1 MLDIGNFIDQTNLKQ
16 DASDLDIIKLV
27 EEQKKYKF
35 RSICIAPSFL
45 QVASKNLQNIYL
57 TTVISF
63 PNGYASTEAKVFEV
77 KDAIKN
83 GANDL
88 DVVSNI
94 GRIKMR
100 DYDYLSKE
108 INSLRE
114 ASLGHILKFII
125 ETSFLDKEDIFYI
138 TNLLVEGGAEFVK
151 TSTGFTKS
159 GASIDDVKFIKE
171 NFDGKIKIKASGGI
185 SDYKTAIDFI
195 DAGADVIGTSHGV
208 DIAKFEAKQK
218 NL

>member
-1 MLDIGNFIDQTNLKQ
+1 MLGIAKFIDQTNLKQ
-16 DASDLDIIKLV
+16 DASESDIIKLV
-27 EEQKKYKF
+27 EEQRKYKF

-45 QVASKNLQNIYL
+45 QVARKNLQNIYL

-63 PNGYASTEAKVFEV
+63 PNGYASTEAKIYEA

-88 DVVSNI
+88 DIVSNI

-108 INSLRE
+108 VNDLRE
-114 ASLGHILKFII
+114 ITKSHILKFII
-125 ETSFLDKEDIFYI
+125 ETSFLNKEDISFI
-138 TNLLVEGGAEFVK
+138 TKILIDNGVDYVK

-159 GASIDDVKFIKE
+159 GAKLDDVKFIKE

-185 SDYKTAIDFI
+185 SDYKTALEFI
-195 DAGADVIGTSHGV
+195 DAGADVIGTSHGLE
-208 DIAKFEAKQK
+208 IINYKE
-218 NL
+218 N

>member
-1 MLDIGNFIDQTNLKQ
+1 MLGIAKFIDQTNLKQ
-16 DASDLDIIKLV
+16 DASETDIIKLV
-27 EEQKKYKF
+27 EEQRKYKF

-45 QVASKNLQNIYL
+45 QVARKNLQNIYL

-63 PNGYASTEAKVFEV
+63 PNGYASTEAKIYEA

-88 DVVSNI
+88 DIVSNI

-108 INSLRE
+108 VNALRE
-114 ASLGHILKFII
+114 ITKSHILKFII
-125 ETSFLDKEDIFYI
+125 ETSFLNKEDILYI
-138 TNLLVEGGAEFVK
+138 TKILAENGVDYVK

-159 GASIDDVKFIKE
+159 GAKLDDVKFIKD

-185 SDYKTAIDFI
+185 SDYKTALDFI
-195 DAGADVIGTSHGV
+195 DAGADVIGTSHGLE
-208 DIAKFEAKQK
+208 IINYKEI
-218 NL
+218 

>member
-1 MLDIGNFIDQTNLKQ
+1 MLGIAKFIDQTNLKQ
-16 DASDLDIIKLV
+16 DASESDIIKLV
-27 EEQKKYKF
+27 EEQRKYKF

-45 QVASKNLQNIYL
+45 QVAHKNLQNIYL

-63 PNGYASTEAKVFEV
+63 PNGYASTEAKIFEA

-88 DVVSNI
+88 DIVSNV

-108 INSLRE
+108 VNALRE
-114 ASLGHILKFII
+114 ITKSHILKFII
-125 ETSFLDKEDIFYI
+125 ETSFLNKEDILYI
-138 TNLLVEGGAEFVK
+138 TKILAENGVDYVK

-159 GASIDDVKFIKE
+159 GAKLDDVKFIKE
-171 NFDGKIKIKASGGI
+171 NFGGKIKIKASGGI
-185 SDYKTAIDFI
+185 SDYKTALEFI
-195 DAGADVIGTSHGV
+195 EAGADVIGTSHGLE
-208 DIAKFEAKQK
+208 IINYKE
-218 NL
+218 N

>member
-1 MLDIGNFIDQTNLKQ
+1 MLGIAKFIDQTNLKQ
-16 DASDLDIIKLV
+16 DASESDIIKLV
-27 EEQKKYKF
+27 EEQRKYKF

-45 QVASKNLQNIYL
+45 QVARKNLQNIYL

-63 PNGYASTEAKVFEV
+63 PNGYASTEAKIFEA

-88 DVVSNI
+88 DIVSNI

-108 INSLRE
+108 VNALRE
-114 ASLGHILKFII
+114 ITKSHILKFII
-125 ETSFLDKEDIFYI
+125 ETSFLNKEDILYI
-138 TNLLVEGGAEFVK
+138 TKILAENGVDYVK

-159 GASIDDVKFIKE
+159 GAKLDDVKFIKE

-185 SDYKTAIDFI
+185 SDYKTALDFI
-195 DAGADVIGTSHGV
+195 DAGADVIGTSRGLE
-208 DIAKFEAKQK
+208 IINYKEI
-218 NL
+218 

>member
-1 MLDIGNFIDQTNLKQ
+1 MLGIAKFIDQTNLKQ
-16 DASDLDIIKLV
+16 DASEADIIKLV
-27 EEQKKYKF
+27 EEQRKNKF

-45 QVASKNLQNIYL
+45 QVARENLQNIYL

-63 PNGYASTEAKVFEV
+63 PNGYASTEAKIYEA

-88 DVVSNI
+88 DIVSNI

-108 INSLRE
+108 VNDLRE
-114 ASLGHILKFII
+114 ITKSHILKFII
-125 ETSFLDKEDIFYI
+125 ETSFLNKEDISFI
-138 TNLLVEGGAEFVK
+138 TKILIDNGVDYVK

-159 GASIDDVKFIKE
+159 GAKLDDVKFIKE

-185 SDYKTAIDFI
+185 SDYKTTLEFI
-195 DAGADVIGTSHGV
+195 DAGADVIGTSHGLE
-208 DIAKFEAKQK
+208 IINYKEI
-218 NL
+218 

>member
-1 MLDIGNFIDQTNLKQ
+1 MLGIAKFIDQTNLKQ
-16 DASDLDIIKLV
+16 DASESDIIKLV
-27 EEQKKYKF
+27 EEQRKYDF

-45 QVASKNLQNIYL
+45 QVAHENLQNIYL

-63 PNGYASTEAKVFEV
+63 PNGYASTEAKIFEA

-88 DVVSNI
+88 DIVSNI

-108 INSLRE
+108 VNNLRE
-114 ASLGHILKFII
+114 ITKSHILKFII
-125 ETSFLDKEDIFYI
+125 ETSFLNKEDIYFI
-138 TNLLVEGGAEFVK
+138 TSILVDNGVDYVK

-159 GASIDDVKFIKE
+159 GAKLDDVKFIKE

-185 SDYKTAIDFI
+185 SDYKTALDFI
-195 DAGADVIGTSHGV
+195 EAGADVIGTSHGLE
-208 DIAKFEAKQK
+208 IINYKEI
-218 NL
+218 

>member
-1 MLDIGNFIDQTNLKQ
+1 MLGIAKFIDQTNLKQ
-16 DASDLDIIKLV
+16 DASESDIIKLV
-27 EEQKKYKF
+27 EEQRKYKF

-45 QVASKNLQNIYL
+45 QVARKNLQNIYL

-63 PNGYASTEAKVFEV
+63 PNGYASTEAKIFEA

-88 DVVSNI
+88 DIVSNI

-108 INSLRE
+108 VNALRE
-114 ASLGHILKFII
+114 ITKSHILKFII
-125 ETSFLDKEDIFYI
+125 ETSFLNKEDILYI
-138 TNLLVEGGAEFVK
+138 TKILAENGVDYVK

-159 GASIDDVKFIKE
+159 GAKLDDVKFIKE
-171 NFDGKIKIKASGGI
+171 NFGGKIKIKASGGI
-185 SDYKTAIDFI
+185 SDYKTALDFI
-195 DAGADVIGTSHGV
+195 DAGADVIGTSHGLEIV
-208 DIAKFEAKQK
+208 NYKE
-218 NL
+218 N

>member
-1 MLDIGNFIDQTNLKQ
+1 MLGIAKFIDQTNLKQ
-16 DASDLDIIKLV
+16 DASEADIIKLV
-27 EEQKKYKF
+27 EEQRKYKF

-45 QVASKNLQNIYL
+45 QVARENLQNIYL

-63 PNGYASTEAKVFEV
+63 PNGYASTEAKIYEV

-88 DVVSNI
+88 DIVSNI

-108 INSLRE
+108 VNALRE
-114 ASLGHILKFII
+114 ITKSHILKFII
-125 ETSFLDKEDIFYI
+125 ETSFLNKKDILYI
-138 TNLLVEGGAEFVK
+138 TKILAENGVDYVK

-159 GASIDDVKFIKE
+159 GAKLDDVKFIKE
-171 NFDGKIKIKASGGI
+171 NFGGKIKIKASGGI
-185 SDYKTAIDFI
+185 SDYKTALDFI
-195 DAGADVIGTSHGV
+195 DAGADVIGTSHGLE
-208 DIAKFEAKQK
+208 IINYKEI
-218 NL
+218 

>member
-1 MLDIGNFIDQTNLKQ
+1 MLGIAKFIDQTNLKQ
-16 DASDLDIIKLV
+16 DASESDIIKLV
-27 EEQKKYKF
+27 EEQRKYKF

-45 QVASKNLQNIYL
+45 QVARKNLKNIYL

-63 PNGYASTEAKVFEV
+63 PNGYASTEAKIFEA

-88 DVVSNI
+88 DIVSNI

-108 INSLRE
+108 VNDLRE
-114 ASLGHILKFII
+114 ITKSHILKFII
-125 ETSFLDKEDIFYI
+125 ETSFLNKEDIYFI
-138 TNLLVEGGAEFVK
+138 TKILAENGVDYVK

-159 GASIDDVKFIKE
+159 GAKLDDVKFIKE

-185 SDYKTAIDFI
+185 SDYKTALEFI
-195 DAGADVIGTSHGV
+195 DAGADVIGTSHGLE
-208 DIAKFEAKQK
+208 IINHKEI
-218 NL
+218 

>member
-1 MLDIGNFIDQTNLKQ
+1 MLGIAKFIDQTNLKQ
-16 DASDLDIIKLV
+16 DASESDIIKLV
-27 EEQKKYKF
+27 EEQRKYKF

-45 QVASKNLQNIYL
+45 QVAHKNLQNIYL

-63 PNGYASTEAKVFEV
+63 PNGYASTEAKIFEA

-88 DVVSNI
+88 DIVSNV

-108 INSLRE
+108 VNALRE
-114 ASLGHILKFII
+114 ITKSHILKFII
-125 ETSFLDKEDIFYI
+125 ETSFLNKEDILYI
-138 TNLLVEGGAEFVK
+138 TKILAENGVDYVK

-159 GASIDDVKFIKE
+159 GAKLDDVKFIKE

-185 SDYKTAIDFI
+185 SDYKTALEFI
-195 DAGADVIGTSHGV
+195 DAGADVIGTSHGLE
-208 DIAKFEAKQK
+208 IINYKE
-218 NL
+218 N

>member
-1 MLDIGNFIDQTNLKQ
+1 MLGIAKFIDQTNLKQ
-16 DASDLDIIKLV
+16 DASESDIIKLV
-27 EEQKKYKF
+27 EEQRKYKF

-45 QVASKNLQNIYL
+45 QVARKNLQNIYL

-63 PNGYASTEAKVFEV
+63 PNGYASTEAKIFEA

-88 DVVSNI
+88 DIVSNI

-108 INSLRE
+108 VNDLRE
-114 ASLGHILKFII
+114 ITKSHILKFII
-125 ETSFLDKEDIFYI
+125 ETSFLNKEDIYFI
-138 TNLLVEGGAEFVK
+138 TSILVDNGVDYVK
-151 TSTGFTKS
+151 TSTGFTKY
-159 GASIDDVKFIKE
+159 GAKLDDVKFIKE

-185 SDYKTAIDFI
+185 SDYKTAVEFI
-195 DAGADVIGTSHGV
+195 DAGADVIGTSHGLE
-208 DIAKFEAKQK
+208 IINYKE
-218 NL
+218 N

>member
-1 MLDIGNFIDQTNLKQ
+1 MLDIANFIDQTNLKQ

-45 QVASKNLQNIYL
+45 QVARKNLQNIYL

-125 ETSFLDKEDIFYI
+125 ETSFLDKEDIFLSLI
-138 TNLLVEGGAEFVK
+138 HISEPTRLL
-151 TSTGFTKS
+151 
-159 GASIDDVKFIKE
+159 
-171 NFDGKIKIKASGGI
+171 
-185 SDYKTAIDFI
+185 
-195 DAGADVIGTSHGV
+195 
-208 DIAKFEAKQK
+208 
-218 NL
+218 

>member
-1 MLDIGNFIDQTNLKQ
+1 MLGIAKFIDQTNLKQ
-16 DASDLDIIKLV
+16 DASEADIIKLV
-27 EEQKKYKF
+27 EEQRKYEF

-45 QVASKNLQNIYL
+45 QVVRENLQNIYL

-63 PNGYASTEAKVFEV
+63 PNGYASTEAKIYEA

-88 DVVSNI
+88 DIVSNI

-108 INSLRE
+108 VNDLRE
-114 ASLGHILKFII
+114 ITKSHILKFII
-125 ETSFLDKEDIFYI
+125 ETSFLNKEDILYI
-138 TNLLVEGGAEFVK
+138 TKILAENGVDYVK

-159 GASIDDVKFIKE
+159 GAKLDDVKFIKE

-185 SDYKTAIDFI
+185 SDYKTALEFI
-195 DAGADVIGTSHGV
+195 EAGADVIGTSHGLE
-208 DIAKFEAKQK
+208 IINYKE
-218 NL
+218 N

>member
-1 MLDIGNFIDQTNLKQ
+1 MLGIAKFIDQTNLKQ
-16 DASDLDIIKLV
+16 DASESDIIKLV
-27 EEQKKYKF
+27 EEQRKYKF

-45 QVASKNLQNIYL
+45 QVARKNLQNIYL

-63 PNGYASTEAKVFEV
+63 PNGYASTEAKIFEA

-88 DVVSNI
+88 DIVSNI

-108 INSLRE
+108 VNALRE
-114 ASLGHILKFII
+114 ITKLHIIKFII
-125 ETSFLDKEDIFYI
+125 ETSFLNKEDISFI
-138 TNLLVEGGAEFVK
+138 TKILVDNGVDYVK

-159 GASIDDVKFIKE
+159 GAKLDDVKFIKE

-185 SDYKTAIDFI
+185 SDYKTALEFI
-195 DAGADVIGTSHGV
+195 DAGADVIGTSHGLE
-208 DIAKFEAKQK
+208 IINYKEI
-218 NL
+218 

>member
-1 MLDIGNFIDQTNLKQ
+1 MLGIAKFIDQTNLKQ
-16 DASDLDIIKLV
+16 DASESDIIKLV
-27 EEQKKYKF
+27 EEQRKYKF

-45 QVASKNLQNIYL
+45 QVARKNLQNIYL

-63 PNGYASTEAKVFEV
+63 PNGYASTEAKIFEA
-77 KDAIKN
+77 KDAIKS

-88 DVVSNI
+88 DIVSNI

-108 INSLRE
+108 VNDLRE
-114 ASLGHILKFII
+114 ITKSHILKFII
-125 ETSFLDKEDIFYI
+125 ETSFLNKEDIYFI
-138 TNLLVEGGAEFVK
+138 TNILVDSGVDYVK

-159 GASIDDVKFIKE
+159 GAKLDDVKFIKE

-185 SDYKTAIDFI
+185 SDYKTALDFI
-195 DAGADVIGTSHGV
+195 DAGADVIGTSHG
-208 DIAKFEAKQK
+208 IEIINYKEI
-218 NL
+218 

>member
-1 MLDIGNFIDQTNLKQ
+1 MLGIAKFIDQTNLKQ
-16 DASDLDIIKLV
+16 DASESDIIKLV
-27 EEQKKYKF
+27 EEQRKYNF

-45 QVASKNLQNIYL
+45 QVATKNLQNIYL

-63 PNGYASTEAKVFEV
+63 PNGYASTEAKIFEA

-88 DVVSNI
+88 DIVSNI

-108 INSLRE
+108 VNDLRE
-114 ASLGHILKFII
+114 ITKSHIIKFII
-125 ETSFLDKEDIFYI
+125 ETSFLNKEDIYFI
-138 TNLLVEGGAEFVK
+138 TSILVDNGVDYMK

-159 GASIDDVKFIKE
+159 GAKLDDVKFIKE

-185 SDYKTAIDFI
+185 SDYKTALEFI
-195 DAGADVIGTSHGV
+195 DAGADVIGTSHGLE
-208 DIAKFEAKQK
+208 IINYKEI
-218 NL
+218 

>member
-1 MLDIGNFIDQTNLKQ
+1 MLGIAKFIDQTNLKQ
-16 DASDLDIIKLV
+16 DASEADIIKLV
-27 EEQKKYKF
+27 EEQRKYKF

-45 QVASKNLQNIYL
+45 QVARKNLQNIYL

-63 PNGYASTEAKVFEV
+63 PNGYASTEAKIFEA

-88 DVVSNI
+88 DIVSNI

-108 INSLRE
+108 VNALRE
-114 ASLGHILKFII
+114 ITKSHILKFII
-125 ETSFLDKEDIFYI
+125 ETSFLNKEDILYI
-138 TNLLVEGGAEFVK
+138 TKILAENGVDYVK

-159 GASIDDVKFIKE
+159 GAKLDDVKFIKE

-185 SDYKTAIDFI
+185 SDYKTALDFI
-195 DAGADVIGTSHGV
+195 EAGADVIGTSHGLE
-208 DIAKFEAKQK
+208 IINYKET
-218 NL
+218 

>member
-1 MLDIGNFIDQTNLKQ
+1 MLGIAKFIDQTNLKQ
-16 DASDLDIIKLV
+16 DASEADIIKLV
-27 EEQKKYKF
+27 EEQRKYEL

-45 QVASKNLQNIYL
+45 QVARENLQNIYL

-63 PNGYASTEAKVFEV
+63 PNGYASTEAKIYEA

-88 DVVSNI
+88 DIVSNI

-108 INSLRE
+108 VNALRE
-114 ASLGHILKFII
+114 ITKSHILKFII
-125 ETSFLDKEDIFYI
+125 ETSFLNKEDILYI
-138 TNLLVEGGAEFVK
+138 TKILAENGVDYVK

-159 GASIDDVKFIKE
+159 GAKLDDVKFIKE
-171 NFDGKIKIKASGGI
+171 NFGGKIKASGGI
-185 SDYKTAIDFI
+185 SDYKTALEFI
-195 DAGADVIGTSHGV
+195 EAGADVIGTSHGLE
-208 DIAKFEAKQK
+208 IINYKE
-218 NL
+218 N

>member
-1 MLDIGNFIDQTNLKQ
+1 MLGIAKFIDQTNLKQ
-16 DASDLDIIKLV
+16 DASESDIIKLV
-27 EEQKKYKF
+27 EEQRKYKF

-45 QVASKNLQNIYL
+45 RVARKNLQNIYL

-63 PNGYASTEAKVFEV
+63 PNGYASTEAKIFEA
-77 KDAIKN
+77 KDAIKS

-108 INSLRE
+108 VNALRE
-114 ASLGHILKFII
+114 ITKSHILKFII
-125 ETSFLDKEDIFYI
+125 ETSFLNKEDILYI
-138 TNLLVEGGAEFVK
+138 TKILAENGVDYVK

-159 GASIDDVKFIKE
+159 GAKLDDVKFIKE

-185 SDYKTAIDFI
+185 SDYKTALEFI
-195 DAGADVIGTSHGV
+195 DAGADVIGTSHGLE
-208 DIAKFEAKQK
+208 IINHKEI
-218 NL
+218 

>member
-1 MLDIGNFIDQTNLKQ
+1 MLGIAKFIDQTNLKQ
-16 DASDLDIIKLV
+16 DASESDIIKLV
-27 EEQKKYKF
+27 EEQRKYKF

-45 QVASKNLQNIYL
+45 QVARKNLQNIYL

-63 PNGYASTEAKVFEV
+63 PNGYASTEAKIFEA

-88 DVVSNI
+88 DIVSNI

-108 INSLRE
+108 VNNLRE
-114 ASLGHILKFII
+114 ITKSHILKFII
-125 ETSFLDKEDIFYI
+125 ETSFLNKEDIYFI
-138 TNLLVEGGAEFVK
+138 TSILVDNDVDYVK

-159 GASIDDVKFIKE
+159 GAKLDDVKFIKE

-185 SDYKTAIDFI
+185 SDYKTALEFI
-195 DAGADVIGTSHGV
+195 DAGADVIGTSHGLE
-208 DIAKFEAKQK
+208 IINHKEI
-218 NL
+218 

>member
-1 MLDIGNFIDQTNLKQ
+1 MLGIAKFIDQTNLKQ
-16 DASDLDIIKLV
+16 DASESDIIKLV
-27 EEQKKYKF
+27 EEQRKYKF

-45 QVASKNLQNIYL
+45 QVARENLQNIYL
-57 TTVISF
+57 TTVIAF
-63 PNGYASTEAKVFEV
+63 PNGYASTEAKIYEA

-88 DVVSNI
+88 DIVSNI

-108 INSLRE
+108 VNDLRE
-114 ASLGHILKFII
+114 ITKSHILKFII
-125 ETSFLDKEDIFYI
+125 ETSFLNKEDIYFI
-138 TNLLVEGGAEFVK
+138 TKILAENGVDYVK

-159 GASIDDVKFIKE
+159 GAKLDDVKFIKE

-185 SDYKTAIDFI
+185 SDYKTALEFI
-195 DAGADVIGTSHGV
+195 DAGADVIGTSHGLE
-208 DIAKFEAKQK
+208 IINHKEI
-218 NL
+218 

>member
-1 MLDIGNFIDQTNLKQ
+1 MLGIAKFIDQTNLKQ
-16 DASDLDIIKLV
+16 DASESDIIKLV
-27 EEQKKYKF
+27 EEQRKYKF

-45 QVASKNLQNIYL
+45 QVARKNLQNIYL

-63 PNGYASTEAKVFEV
+63 PNGYASTEAKIFEA

-88 DVVSNI
+88 DIVSNI

-108 INSLRE
+108 VNALRE
-114 ASLGHILKFII
+114 ITKSHILKFII
-125 ETSFLDKEDIFYI
+125 ETSFLNKEDILYI
-138 TNLLVEGGAEFVK
+138 TKILIDNGVDYVK

-159 GASIDDVKFIKE
+159 GAKLDDVKFIKE
-171 NFDGKIKIKASGGI
+171 NFGGKIKIKASGGI
-185 SDYKTAIDFI
+185 SDYKTALEFI
-195 DAGADVIGTSHGV
+195 DAGADVIGTSHGLE
-208 DIAKFEAKQK
+208 IINYKEI
-218 NL
+218 

>member
-1 MLDIGNFIDQTNLKQ
+1 MLGIAKFIDQTNLKQ
-16 DASDLDIIKLV
+16 DASESDIIKLV
-27 EEQKKYKF
+27 EEQRKYKF

-45 QVASKNLQNIYL
+45 QVARKNLQNIYL

-63 PNGYASTEAKVFEV
+63 PNGYASTEAKIFEA
-77 KDAIKN
+77 KDAIKS

-108 INSLRE
+108 VNALRE
-114 ASLGHILKFII
+114 ITKSHILKFII
-125 ETSFLDKEDIFYI
+125 ETSFLNKEDILYI
-138 TNLLVEGGAEFVK
+138 TKILAENGVDYVK

-159 GASIDDVKFIKE
+159 GAKLDDVKFIKE

-185 SDYKTAIDFI
+185 SDYKTALEFI
-195 DAGADVIGTSHGV
+195 DAGADVIGTSHGLE
-208 DIAKFEAKQK
+208 IINHKEI
-218 NL
+218 

>member
-1 MLDIGNFIDQTNLKQ
+1 MLGIAKFIDQTNLKQ
-16 DASDLDIIKLV
+16 DASESDIIKLV
-27 EEQKKYKF
+27 EEQRKYNF

-45 QVASKNLQNIYL
+45 QVACKNLQNIYL

-63 PNGYASTEAKVFEV
+63 PNGYASTEAKIFEA

-88 DVVSNI
+88 DIVSNI

-108 INSLRE
+108 VNNLRKNTK
-114 ASLGHILKFII
+114 SHILKFII
-125 ETSFLDKEDIFYI
+125 ETSFLNKEDIYFI
-138 TNLLVEGGAEFVK
+138 TSILVDNGVDYVK
-151 TSTGFTKS
+151 TSTGFSKS
-159 GASIDDVKFIKE
+159 GAKLDDVKFIKE

-185 SDYKTAIDFI
+185 SDYKTALEFI
-195 DAGADVIGTSHGV
+195 DAGADIIGTSHGLE
-208 DIAKFEAKQK
+208 IINYKEK
-218 NL
+218 

>member
-1 MLDIGNFIDQTNLKQ
+1 MLGIAKFIDQTNLKQ
-16 DASDLDIIKLV
+16 DASETDIIKLV
-27 EEQKKYKF
+27 EEQRKYKF

-45 QVASKNLQNIYL
+45 QVARKNLQNIYL

-63 PNGYASTEAKVFEV
+63 PNGYASTEAKIFEA

-88 DVVSNI
+88 DIVSNI

-108 INSLRE
+108 VNDLRE
-114 ASLGHILKFII
+114 ITKSHILKYII
-125 ETSFLDKEDIFYI
+125 ETSFLNKEDILYI
-138 TNLLVEGGAEFVK
+138 TKILAENGVDYVK

-159 GASIDDVKFIKE
+159 GAKLDDVKFIKD

-185 SDYKTAIDFI
+185 SDYKTALEFI
-195 DAGADVIGTSHGV
+195 DAGADVIGTSHGLE
-208 DIAKFEAKQK
+208 IINYKE
-218 NL
+218 N

>member
-1 MLDIGNFIDQTNLKQ
+1 MLGIAKFIDQTNLKQ
-16 DASDLDIIKLV
+16 DASESDIIKLV
-27 EEQKKYKF
+27 EEQRKYKF

-45 QVASKNLQNIYL
+45 QVARKNLQNTYL
-57 TTVISF
+57 TTVIAF
-63 PNGYASTEAKVFEV
+63 PNGYASTEAKIFEA

-88 DVVSNI
+88 DIVSNI

-108 INSLRE
+108 VNALRE
-114 ASLGHILKFII
+114 ITKSHILKFII
-125 ETSFLDKEDIFYI
+125 ETSFLNKEDILYI
-138 TNLLVEGGAEFVK
+138 TKILAENGVDYVK

-159 GASIDDVKFIKE
+159 GAKLDNVKFIKE

-185 SDYKTAIDFI
+185 SDYKTALEFI
-195 DAGADVIGTSHGV
+195 DAGADVIGTSHGLEIV
-208 DIAKFEAKQK
+208 NYKEI
-218 NL
+218 

>member
-1 MLDIGNFIDQTNLKQ
+1 MLGIAKFIDQTNLKQ
-16 DASDLDIIKLV
+16 DASESDIIKLV
-27 EEQKKYKF
+27 EEQRKYDF

-45 QVASKNLQNIYL
+45 QVARENLQNIYL

-63 PNGYASTEAKVFEV
+63 PNGYASTEAKIFEA

-88 DVVSNI
+88 DIVSNI

-100 DYDYLSKE
+100 DFDYLSKE

-114 ASLGHILKFII
+114 ASLGHIIKFII
-125 ETSFLDKEDIFYI
+125 ETSFLNKDDIYFI
-138 TNLLVEGGAEFVK
+138 TNILVEEGADFVK

-159 GASIDDVKFIKE
+159 GANLDDVKFIKE
-171 NFDGKIKIKASGGI
+171 NFGEKIKIKASGGI
-185 SDYKTAIDFI
+185 SDYKTALEFI
-195 DAGADVIGTSHGV
+195 DAGADVIGTSHGLE
-208 DIAKFEAKQK
+208 IINHKEI
-218 NL
+218 

>member
-1 MLDIGNFIDQTNLKQ
+1 MLGIAKFIDQTNLKQ
-16 DASDLDIIKLV
+16 DASEADIIKLV
-27 EEQKKYKF
+27 EEQRKYKF

-45 QVASKNLQNIYL
+45 QVARENLQNIYL

-63 PNGYASTEAKVFEV
+63 PNGYASTEAKIFEA

-88 DVVSNI
+88 DIVSNI

-108 INSLRE
+108 VNDLRE
-114 ASLGHILKFII
+114 ITKSHILKFII
-125 ETSFLDKEDIFYI
+125 ETYFLNKEDIYFI
-138 TNLLVEGGAEFVK
+138 TNILAENGVDYVK

-159 GASIDDVKFIKE
+159 GAKLDDVKFIKV
-171 NFDGKIKIKASGGI
+171 NFEGKIKIKASGGI
-185 SDYKTAIDFI
+185 SDYKTALEFI
-195 DAGADVIGTSHGV
+195 EAGADVIGTSHGLE
-208 DIAKFEAKQK
+208 IINHKEI
-218 NL
+218 

>member
-1 MLDIGNFIDQTNLKQ
+1 MLGIAKFIDQTNLKQ
-16 DASDLDIIKLV
+16 DASESDIIKLV
-27 EEQKKYKF
+27 EEQRKYKF

-45 QVASKNLQNIYL
+45 QVARKNLQNIYL

-63 PNGYASTEAKVFEV
+63 PNGYASTEAKIFEA

-88 DVVSNI
+88 DIVSNI

-100 DYDYLSKE
+100 DYDYLSE
-108 INSLRE
+108 EVNALRE
-114 ASLGHILKFII
+114 ITKSHILKFII
-125 ETSFLDKEDIFYI
+125 ETSFLNKEDILYI
-138 TNLLVEGGAEFVK
+138 TKILAENGVDYVK

-159 GASIDDVKFIKE
+159 GAKLDDVKFIKE

-185 SDYKTAIDFI
+185 SDYKTALEFI
-195 DAGADVIGTSHGV
+195 DAGADVIGTSHGLE
-208 DIAKFEAKQK
+208 IINYKEI
-218 NL
+218 

>member
-1 MLDIGNFIDQTNLKQ
+1 MLGIAKFIDQTNLKQ
-16 DASDLDIIKLV
+16 DASESDIIKLV
-27 EEQKKYKF
+27 EEQRKYKF

-45 QVASKNLQNIYL
+45 QVARKNLQNIYL

-63 PNGYASTEAKVFEV
+63 PNGYASTEAKIFEA

-88 DVVSNI
+88 DIVSNI

-108 INSLRE
+108 VNDLRE
-114 ASLGHILKFII
+114 ITKSHILKFII
-125 ETSFLDKEDIFYI
+125 ETSFLNKEDISFI
-138 TNLLVEGGAEFVK
+138 TKILIDNGVDYVK

-159 GASIDDVKFIKE
+159 GAKLDDVKFIKE

-185 SDYKTAIDFI
+185 SDYKTALDFI
-195 DAGADVIGTSHGV
+195 DAGADVIGTSHGLE
-208 DIAKFEAKQK
+208 IINYKE
-218 NL
+218 N

>member
-1 MLDIGNFIDQTNLKQ
+1 MLGIAKFIDQTNLKQ
-16 DASDLDIIKLV
+16 DASETDIIKLV
-27 EEQKKYKF
+27 EEQRKYKF

-45 QVASKNLQNIYL
+45 QVARKNLQNIYL

-63 PNGYASTEAKVFEV
+63 PNGYASTEAKIYEA

-88 DVVSNI
+88 DIVSNI

-108 INSLRE
+108 VNDLRE
-114 ASLGHILKFII
+114 ITKSHILKFII
-125 ETSFLDKEDIFYI
+125 ETSFLNKEDISFI
-138 TNLLVEGGAEFVK
+138 TKILIDNGVDYVK

-159 GASIDDVKFIKE
+159 GAKLDDVKFIKE

-185 SDYKTAIDFI
+185 SDYKTALEFI
-195 DAGADVIGTSHGV
+195 DAGADVIGTSHGLE
-208 DIAKFEAKQK
+208 IINYKEI
-218 NL
+218 

>member
-1 MLDIGNFIDQTNLKQ
+1 MLGIAKFIDQTNLKQ
-16 DASDLDIIKLV
+16 DASESDIIKLV
-27 EEQKKYKF
+27 EEQRKYKF

-45 QVASKNLQNIYL
+45 QVARENLQNIYL

-63 PNGYASTEAKVFEV
+63 PNGYASTEAKIYEV

-88 DVVSNI
+88 DIVSNI

-108 INSLRE
+108 VNALRE
-114 ASLGHILKFII
+114 ITKSHILKFII
-125 ETSFLDKEDIFYI
+125 ETSFLNKEDILYI
-138 TNLLVEGGAEFVK
+138 TKILAENGVDYVK

-159 GASIDDVKFIKE
+159 GAKLDDVKFIKV
-171 NFDGKIKIKASGGI
+171 NFEGKIKIKASGGI
-185 SDYKTAIDFI
+185 SDYKTALDFI
-195 DAGADVIGTSHGV
+195 DAGADVIGTSHGLE
-208 DIAKFEAKQK
+208 IINYKE
-218 NL
+218 N

>member
-1 MLDIGNFIDQTNLKQ
+1 MLGIAKFIDQTNLKQ
-16 DASDLDIIKLV
+16 DASESDIIKLV
-27 EEQKKYKF
+27 EEQRKYKF

-45 QVASKNLQNIYL
+45 QVARKNLQNIYL

-63 PNGYASTEAKVFEV
+63 PNGYASTEAKIFEA

-88 DVVSNI
+88 DIVSNI

-108 INSLRE
+108 VNNLRKNTK
-114 ASLGHILKFII
+114 SHILKFII
-125 ETSFLDKEDIFYI
+125 ETSFLNKEDIYFI
-138 TNLLVEGGAEFVK
+138 TSILVDNGVDYVK
-151 TSTGFTKS
+151 TSTGFSKS
-159 GASIDDVKFIKE
+159 GAKLDDVKFIKE

-185 SDYKTAIDFI
+185 SDYKTALEFI
-195 DAGADVIGTSHGV
+195 DAGADVIGTSHGLE
-208 DIAKFEAKQK
+208 IINYKEI
-218 NL
+218 